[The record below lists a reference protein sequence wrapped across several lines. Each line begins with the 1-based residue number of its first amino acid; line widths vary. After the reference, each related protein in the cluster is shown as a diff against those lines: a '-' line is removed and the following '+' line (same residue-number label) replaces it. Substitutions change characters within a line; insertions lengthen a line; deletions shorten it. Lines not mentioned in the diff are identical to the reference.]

1 MKSCRINTQDRHL
14 IVDTDGARI
23 LVPCQCKATDVLT
36 FGDWDE
42 FACSGTRGWR
52 AVLALEGTGNR
63 LVDLNTLPD
72 GRPLICE
79 KLHGSQSVYC
89 NDEGMFAFFAC

>member
-42 FACSGTRGWR
+42 RSVLHCSESI
-52 AVLALEGTGNR
+52 V
-63 LVDLNTLPD
+63 
-72 GRPLICE
+72 PLQ
-79 KLHGSQSVYC
+79 H
-89 NDEGMFAFFAC
+89 AA